1 VQRAWAPP
9 CGGMTLARVMPA
21 ECEAREP
28 VPRATACTRDAC
40 SPGSRIFRSS
50 RNSGMTVGALSPLP
64 RRRVILRSSLAG
76 DGTWMG
82 PPTVSRGSGRRLE
95 GERMARDPGGP
106 ERPLAVKRQQ
116 WRGAAGR
123 PSASRCD
130 RFVPGNRAEREAKDR
145 TGTQIAAT
153 RVPEGNPRD
162 REVPESRKALEEA
175 RAGLLGPARD
185 PRLPRTAPAY
195 PSHPRGGFPR
205 GGRRVGNESEQRIAN
220 DE

>member
-1 VQRAWAPP
+1 MSCALWGSGDLSLSCRPTAI
-9 CGGMTLARVMPA
+9 
-21 ECEAREP
+21 AREP
-28 VPRATACTRDAC
+28 APRVKIAPVRFDT
-40 SPGSRIFRSS
+40 PGSRIFRSS

-153 RVPEGNPRD
+153 RVPEGNPGTVRCGEPQGSQGD
-162 REVPESRKALEEA
+162 PRGSPGLGDQPRVAAYGTRVPVAPSRGFPARGTA
-175 RAGLLGPARD
+175 RARARPPPTRSPD
-185 PRLPRTAPAY
+185 P
-195 PSHPRGGFPR
+195 
-205 GGRRVGNESEQRIAN
+205 
-220 DE
+220 

>member
-1 VQRAWAPP
+1 MAGWSGHSEHSEQVRVQASPSASKS
-9 CGGMTLARVMPA
+9 
-21 ECEAREP
+21 ECRQVAIHHERKA
-28 VPRATACTRDAC
+28 
-40 SPGSRIFRSS
+40 SRRH
-50 RNSGMTVGALSPLP
+50 LSPRPP
-64 RRRVILRSSLAG
+64 RVPKVSSSLAG

-162 REVPESRKALEEA
+162 REVPESRKALRET
-175 RAGLLGPARD
+175 RAGLLGWATSPG
-185 PRLPRTAPAY
+185 LPRTAPAY

-205 GGRRVGNESEQRIAN
+205 GGRRVGNESE
-220 DE
+220 